1 MPRADPVGA
10 DRLRLATV
18 AVAVA
23 GIAVAG
29 YLTIVHYTGLEPVC
43 GGGAG
48 GCERVQSSVYSD
60 LAGVPVALLGL
71 IGYIAILG
79 GVLLLRGE
87 AALLVPAALAIG
99 GFGFSLYLQ
108 YRSLFTLEASC
119 IWCIASAVLMG
130 LLMGL
135 TVARAL
141 RAP

>member
-1 MPRADPVGA
+1 VGD
-10 DRLRLATV
+10 DRLRLA
-18 AVAVA
+18 AVVIAIA
-23 GIAVAG
+23 GIGVAG

-71 IGYIAILG
+71 IGYITILAS
-79 GVLLLRGE
+79 VLFLRGD

-108 YRSLFTLEASC
+108 YRSFVTLEASC
-119 IWCIASAVLMG
+119 VWCIASTVLMG
-130 LLMGL
+130 LLTGV
-135 TVARAL
+135 TVARAV